1 MNYYLIAPAKTFHST
16 DNTLTYSSSVP
27 LKIGQIVEISLGKNT
42 TVGIGS
48 AKTSKPEFET
58 KEILRIIYPEPL
70 PNHLIKALFWL
81 NDYYRCPLSAV
92 VQAVLPRGIAKKR
105 RPIKESTVNRET
117 AAQPDNP
124 LSPAQKRAITEINNC
139 ASNTVLL
146 HGITGSGKTNIY
158 IELAKQTLANN
169 QSIIILVPE
178 IALTSQLVRN
188 FQAHFTN
195 VILLHSAQTEAVR
208 HHLWQKSLQS
218 NAPQVVIGPR
228 SALFA
233 PVRNL
238 GLIIID
244 EAHEPAYHQ
253 DQNPKYSALR
263 LATIMAKTVLGSAT
277 PLVADYYLCK
287 QHNAIVELNELAIK
301 NTSSAKISI
310 VDLKNRS
317 EFTRSRL
324 LSNQLINSIQA
335 SLNQHT
341 QSLIFHNRRGTAPL
355 TICDQCGWQ
364 ALCEN
369 CLLPLVLHADKY
381 QMRCHVCGHNY
392 PVPTAC
398 PDCQNATIHHKGFGT
413 KLLEEELGRLFPSA
427 NIIRFDADTDS
438 DRQLH
443 KIYNQV
449 YAGNYDIIVG
459 TQMIAKGFDFP
470 KISTLGI
477 VQADSGLSLPDYSS
491 EERTYQLINQVI
503 GRANRGHQNSQ
514 IFIQSFQPDHP
525 IISYAAHSDYSNFYN
540 YLLQRRKQSTLPPY
554 SFLLKLSLTYKTE
567 RGAISNIQKLNKK
580 IIQYARQTKLSQV
593 SISPPMPAF
602 HERSNTGYT
611 WQIIIKAKS
620 RKDLL
625 TIFDSLDKNPYLHY
639 DFDPISLL

>member
-1 MNYYLIAPAKTFHST
+1 M
-16 DNTLTYSSSVP
+16 
-27 LKIGQIVEISLGKNT
+27 
-42 TVGIGS
+42 
-48 AKTSKPEFET
+48 
-58 KEILRIIYPEPL
+58 
-70 PNHLIKALFWL
+70 
-81 NDYYRCPLSAV
+81 
-92 VQAVLPRGIAKKR
+92 
-105 RPIKESTVNRET
+105 
-117 AAQPDNP
+117 
-124 LSPAQKRAITEINNC
+124 
-139 ASNTVLL
+139 

-188 FQAHFTN
+188 FQTHFTN

-335 SLNQHT
+335 SLNQRT

-355 TICDQCGWQ
+355 TICDQCVWQ
-364 ALCEN
+364 ARCEN
-369 CLLPLVLHADKY
+369 CLLPLV
-381 QMRCHVCGHNY
+381 
-392 PVPTAC
+392 
-398 PDCQNATIHHKGFGT
+398 
-413 KLLEEELGRLFPSA
+413 
-427 NIIRFDADTDS
+427 
-438 DRQLH
+438 
-443 KIYNQV
+443 
-449 YAGNYDIIVG
+449 
-459 TQMIAKGFDFP
+459 
-470 KISTLGI
+470 
-477 VQADSGLSLPDYSS
+477 
-491 EERTYQLINQVI
+491 
-503 GRANRGHQNSQ
+503 
-514 IFIQSFQPDHP
+514 
-525 IISYAAHSDYSNFYN
+525 
-540 YLLQRRKQSTLPPY
+540 
-554 SFLLKLSLTYKTE
+554 
-567 RGAISNIQKLNKK
+567 
-580 IIQYARQTKLSQV
+580 
-593 SISPPMPAF
+593 
-602 HERSNTGYT
+602 
-611 WQIIIKAKS
+611 
-620 RKDLL
+620 
-625 TIFDSLDKNPYLHY
+625 
-639 DFDPISLL
+639 